1 MKFLATIGILIVSFV
16 GLFTIARLTTP
27 ATNNQTGDIYAN
39 LMGKTAPS
47 FELPSYNG
55 TTVSLSS
62 LRGKKVILFFNEGI
76 VCYPAC
82 WNQVAALGTDKDL
95 NNDRV
100 ATASIVPDQ
109 QSDWA
114 TAVKRQPDLGKET
127 ILLDSNLNTSQ
138 SYGMMS
144 LGSSMHKGVKPGHTY
159 VIIDQKGVVRYVYDD
174 PTMGIQNDRLKQ
186 EINKL

>member
-1 MKFLATIGILIVSFV
+1 MKFLTTIGIVIASFA
-16 GLFTIARLTTP
+16 GLFILARLTTP
-27 ATNNQTGDIYAN
+27 TTNSQTGDIYAN
-39 LMGKTAPS
+39 LVGKPAPS

-55 TTVSLSS
+55 TSVSLSS
-62 LRGKKVILFFNEGI
+62 LRGKKVVLFFNEGI

-95 NNDRV
+95 NNDLV
-100 ATASIVPDQ
+100 TTVSIVPDQ
-109 QSDWA
+109 QNEWV

-127 ILLDSNLNTSQ
+127 LLLDSDLSTSQ
-138 SYGMMS
+138 NYGMMS

-159 VIIDQKGVVRYVYDD
+159 VIVDQKGIIRYVYDD
-174 PTMGIQNDRLKQ
+174 PTMGIQNNRLKQ